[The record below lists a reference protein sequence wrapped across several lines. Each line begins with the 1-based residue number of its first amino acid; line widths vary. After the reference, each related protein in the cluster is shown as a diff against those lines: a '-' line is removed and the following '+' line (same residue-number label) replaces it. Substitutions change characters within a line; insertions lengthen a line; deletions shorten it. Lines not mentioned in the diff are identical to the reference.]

1 MNDTRL
7 IARRAS
13 PAVALLAAAVALSGC
28 MGPTYGTGTPSGQQT
43 LEDVT
48 GILSIGGRDRQ
59 EPIAYQPR
67 GELVRPGSTEV
78 LPQPQQSA
86 TGGEA
91 WPESP
96 EQRLARVRADAT
108 ANQDVNFAPEVRSG
122 SRGQV
127 TEMRP
132 LPRDSE
138 IETTLDGRVNTSGT
152 RQREEFN
159 RRLAASQQGSAT
171 ERRFLSEPPT
181 SYRQPAATAAVGDVG
196 EDEWRK
202 QRAAAQAQGRATWR
216 DWIPGL

>member
-13 PAVALLAAAVALSGC
+13 PAVALLAAAAALSGC

-43 LEDVT
+43 LEDVS
-48 GILSIGGRDRQ
+48 GILSLGGERR

-86 TGGEA
+86 TTGEA

-96 EQRLARVRADAT
+96 EQRLARVREDAT
-108 ANQDVNFAPEVRSG
+108 LNQGNIQYQSGVRGAQSNDGGPMVNWDRQNNVEP
-122 SRGQV
+122 
-127 TEMRP
+127 TNRP
-132 LPRDSE
+132 
-138 IETTLDGRVNTSGT
+138 N
-152 RQREEFN
+152 QREEFN

-181 SYRQPAATAAVGDVG
+181 SYRQPAATAPVGDVG

-202 QRAAAQAQGRATWR
+202 QRAAAQAQGKATWR